1 MFKQLC
7 LLSFLCFFCFNA
19 MAQPLKS
26 DSVRVATMK
35 TLQEKFKTD
44 SAKIEKEYNENQKWE
59 RLAATAQFP
68 LLNAGENSGV
78 AKVPNVSEIAD
89 PTIDYKLLFD
99 FVENNPDS
107 LSGELNAGLV
117 EISRRLNL
125 HAAAGIP
132 AKRILPVIVIH
143 AGALNAVKS
152 NAAYKKRYQK
162 ENPNVKLIEQM
173 TQLGVKF
180 IICGQSMQFT
190 GTVQE
195 DLLPGI
201 AISVSAQSALS
212 MYQLKGYVWFKI
224 W

>member
-1 MFKQLC
+1 MRKQFY
-7 LLSFLCFFCFNA
+7 LLSFFSFFYFGSI
-19 MAQPLKS
+19 AQSLKS
-26 DSVRVATMK
+26 DSVRVANLK
-35 TLQEKFKTD
+35 TLQDKFKTD
-44 SAKIEKEYNENQKWE
+44 SAKIEKEYSENQKWE
-59 RLAATAQFP
+59 KLAATAQFP

-78 AKVPNVSEIAD
+78 AQVPNVSEIPD

-99 FVENNPDS
+99 FIENNPDS

-162 ENPNVKLIEQM
+162 ENPNVKLFEQM
-173 TQLGVKF
+173 KQLGVKF
-180 IICGQSMQFT
+180 IVCGQSMQFT
-190 GTVQE
+190 GTSKD

-212 MYQLKGYVWFKI
+212 MYQLKGYVLFKI